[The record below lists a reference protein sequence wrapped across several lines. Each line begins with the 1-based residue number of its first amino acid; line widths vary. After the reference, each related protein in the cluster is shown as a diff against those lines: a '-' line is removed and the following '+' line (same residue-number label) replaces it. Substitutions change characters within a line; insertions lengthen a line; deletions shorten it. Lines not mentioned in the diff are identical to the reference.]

1 MSRVNMR
8 VSAIKKEDRINEKRT
23 RWRTT
28 WKTRVGTRKPER
40 KTLKSLEKVAKPLR
54 KKPRVTRVNAR
65 VYLRVKRKKVSARKE
80 QDAFKN

>member
-8 VSAIKKEDRINEKRT
+8 VSASKKEDRINEKRT

-40 KTLKSLEKVAKPLR
+40 KTLKNLEKVAKPLR

-65 VYLRVKRKKVSARKE
+65 VSASKKKEGICQKRTRC
-80 QDAFKN
+80 F